1 MKRSTQQRRLKW
13 NLRQMSSP
21 YALNLA
27 FTRVGCQLSQQCI
40 VVHPSGSNL
49 QLEAET
55 CEFSQVPSLSM
66 GVHGTL
72 MCIILSFIN

>member
-1 MKRSTQQRRLKW
+1 MKRNTQQRRLTW
-13 NLRQMSSP
+13 NLRQMSSA

-27 FTRVGCQLSQQCI
+27 FTRVNCRNNVLYI
-40 VVHPSGSNL
+40 VIHPSGSNL

-72 MCIILSFIN
+72 MCLILSVIN